1 MITLFLSFLLV
12 SSPGTSF
19 LKSLLIPGYSQIKAG
34 NKRGYVYLALEGA
47 SLLYLFQSKL
57 DRDRMKEDARVFV
70 YTNAGCNLS
79 NNIDETWSLVEKY
92 PSFDAYI
99 EYLYREARQYY
110 PDDPE
115 AQEQYVREK
124 IPSFKWGWNA
134 LTNFYTF
141 QDKMST
147 YRSIG
152 NRMTALMG
160 FILLNHLASGID
172 AFISEKIG
180 SKKLKVSIHHLPER
194 TNIVLSYKF

>member
-1 MITLFLSFLLV
+1 MITFFLTFLLV

-19 LKSLLIPGYSQIKAG
+19 LKSLLIPGYSQIKGG
-34 NKRGYVYLALEGA
+34 NKRGYVYLVMEGA
-47 SLLYLFQSKL
+47 SLFYLFQSKL
-57 DRDRMKEDARVFV
+57 ERDRMKEDARVFA
-70 YTNAGCNLS
+70 YTNAGCNLPADI
-79 NNIDETWSLVEKY
+79 NETWNLVERY

-115 AQEQYVREK
+115 AQDQYVREK
-124 IPSFKWGWNA
+124 IPSFSWEWNGFA
-134 LTNFYTF
+134 NFYTF
-141 QDKMST
+141 QDKMSS

-180 SKKLKVSIHHLPER
+180 SKKVKVSLHHLPER
-194 TNIVLSYKF
+194 TDLVLFYKF